1 LPSLSLFKIPGA
13 ILAHAKSFIGGGDES
28 MTPAQA
34 AGTSD
39 ALRLDA
45 SAERDLSAQDN
56 TFWAIMAGADRR
68 LAELRRAI
76 DEAAA
81 ESMARET
88 GADGAPCQ
96 STGLGES
103 RFDAANRM
111 IKDALNTEKP

>member
-13 ILAHAKSFIGGGDES
+13 ILAHAKSLVVGGDES
-28 MTPAQA
+28 VSPTQA
-34 AGTSD
+34 GPRSD
-39 ALRLDA
+39 ALWLDA
-45 SAERDLSAQDN
+45 RVEQAPPAQDN
-56 TFWAIMAGADRR
+56 SFWAIMAGADRR

-81 ESMARET
+81 EAIARET
-88 GADGAPCQ
+88 SADEALGESA
-96 STGLGES
+96 SLGES